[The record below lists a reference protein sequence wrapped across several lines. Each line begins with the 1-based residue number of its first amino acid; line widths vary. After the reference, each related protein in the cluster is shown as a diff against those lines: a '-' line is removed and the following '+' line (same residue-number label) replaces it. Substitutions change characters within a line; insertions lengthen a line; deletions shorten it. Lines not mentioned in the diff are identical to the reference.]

1 MDTEKLLDN
10 FQKYA
15 GLLKKYYPE
24 EGTDKFLEEFGVR
37 LTTAPRGMT
46 EEEGGVPGELINFLL
61 KTTLIASDHSK
72 TIETR
77 MGENSVDRKSV
88 TRVCLVH
95 ELGKLG
101 SREEDLFVTQESQW
115 HREKL
120 GQNFKYNEKC
130 QKMST
135 GHRTLCLLQEYGM
148 TVTPDE
154 WISILTSQGMQYPE
168 NAFYG
173 NSLPDIAKVLH
184 FARSITSL

>member
-46 EEEGGVPGELINFLL
+46 EEEGGAPGELINFLL

-101 SREEDLFVTQESQW
+101 SKEEDLFVTQESQW

>member
-10 FQKYA
+10 FQKYS
-15 GLLKKYYPE
+15 GLLKKYFPE
-24 EGTDKFLEEFGVR
+24 DGTDKFLEEFGVR

>member
-1 MDTEKLLDN
+1 MDTEKLFDN

-15 GLLKKYYPE
+15 GLLKKYFPD
-24 EGTDKFLEEFGVR
+24 EGTDKLLEEFGVR
-37 LTTAPRGMT
+37 LTTAPRGLT
-46 EEEGGVPGELINFLL
+46 ESEGGTPGDLVNFLL
-61 KTTLIASDHSK
+61 KTTLIANDHAKSVDA
-72 TIETR
+72 R
-77 MGENSVDRKSV
+77 MGDGSIDRKSI

-101 SREEDLFVTQESQW
+101 SKDEELFVVQESQW

-135 GHRTLCLLQEYGM
+135 GHRTLCLMQEYGM

-154 WISILTSQGMQYPE
+154 WIAILTSQGMQYPE

-173 NSLPDIAKVLH
+173 NSLPNIAKVLH
-184 FARSITSL
+184 FARSLADL